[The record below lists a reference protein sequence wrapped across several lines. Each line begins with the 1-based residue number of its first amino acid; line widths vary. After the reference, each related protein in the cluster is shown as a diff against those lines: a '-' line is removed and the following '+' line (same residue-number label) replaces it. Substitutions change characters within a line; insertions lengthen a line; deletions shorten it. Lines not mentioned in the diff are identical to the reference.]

1 MENKEQQHHPF
12 GPSSLQRRKLCPG
25 SARME
30 QGLEERTSPEATY
43 GTKLHAIMEEYVKV
57 VHVGSN
63 ETTPE
68 NRDDIIEAL
77 CEKHGVEFTVRSC
90 TEIVN
95 MCEKID
101 NIITR
106 FQPNVILTEQILEFC
121 LYGEVMF
128 YGTAD
133 LVLDK
138 DDGDYGDYYVI
149 DYKTGQNK
157 VETFNN
163 IQLQAYAACL
173 FQKKGVKCVTTSIV
187 SPHYDS
193 DEETYDSLCDFAAI
207 TAEIAEIIHRGKAQL
222 SLEDIDQ
229 LQLNPGPEQCKY
241 CLANAHGK
249 CSACKISF
257 LKAFAE
263 SNTTNV
269 HEIDD
274 EHLVSLYE
282 SMKAVDKFKDEVER
296 ELIGRLRFAD
306 KICGY
311 KLKTKNGNRYITD
324 MSAAM
329 DLADIPITDF
339 MKYCNVSVGAL
350 QDAVCMHLK
359 ETGKCKTIKEAKQEF
374 AERLESVIAF
384 KEPVEFISK

>member
-1 MENKEQQHHPF
+1 MVRGTLNQTGARKCSNNIIRLGRRPCNAENFVREV
-12 GPSSLQRRKLCPG
+12 
-25 SARME
+25 RME
-30 QGLEERTSPEATY
+30 QGLEERTSPEASY

-95 MCEKID
+95 MCEKI
-101 NIITR
+101 NGIITR
-106 FQPNVILTEQILEFC
+106 FQPNVILTEQFLEFC

-133 LVLDK
+133 LVLYK
-138 DDGDYGDYYVI
+138 DDGDYYVI

-173 FQKKGVKCVTTSIV
+173 FQKKG
-187 SPHYDS
+187 
-193 DEETYDSLCDFAAI
+193 
-207 TAEIAEIIHRGKAQL
+207 
-222 SLEDIDQ
+222 
-229 LQLNPGPEQCKY
+229 
-241 CLANAHGK
+241 
-249 CSACKISF
+249 
-257 LKAFAE
+257 
-263 SNTTNV
+263 
-269 HEIDD
+269 
-274 EHLVSLYE
+274 
-282 SMKAVDKFKDEVER
+282 
-296 ELIGRLRFAD
+296 
-306 KICGY
+306 
-311 KLKTKNGNRYITD
+311 NRYIID

-339 MKYCNVSVGAL
+339 MKSCDVSVDAL